1 MSLLQVPPL
10 SLYVHIPWCVR
21 KCPYCDFNSHEA
33 GNTLEEDVYIK
44 VLLQDLDQE
53 RALTGKRDLNSIFF
67 GGGTPSLLSATAID
81 EILNDIATNYSLTDN
96 IEITLEANPGTF
108 EQQKFKDYHAA
119 GINRLSIGIQSFENS
134 QLKSLGRIHD
144 RNEALRAVDTA
155 RDAGFDNLNLDLM
168 FGLPGQSTEQAIADL
183 QTACSLEPEHLSHYQ
198 LTIEPNTFFH
208 KHPPQLPD
216 DDNRWQMQ
224 QACHELLSTH
234 GYNQYEVSA
243 FSKPGKESRHNL
255 NYWQFGDYIGIG
267 AGAHGKLTDRDSGQ
281 ISRRWKHRQPQA
293 YMKHTAEGEA
303 RSGTS
308 TLEQSDILFEFL
320 MNALRLKE
328 GFDFDLF
335 EQRTG
340 LSRTHLINACST
352 IDPELVNISDRE
364 MKTSPRGYDFLNE
377 VLEKL
382 VP

>member
-10 SLYVHIPWCVR
+10 TLYVHIPWCVR

-33 GNTLEEDVYIK
+33 ANSLEEDAYIK
-44 VLLQDLDQE
+44 ALLQDLDQE
-53 RALTGKRDLNSIFF
+53 RASTGQRDLNSIFF
-67 GGGTPSLLSATAID
+67 GGGTPSLLSATALD
-81 EILNDIATNYSLTDN
+81 NILSGIASRFSLTDD

-108 EQQKFKDYHAA
+108 EQQKFKDYHSA
-119 GINRLSIGIQSFENS
+119 GINRLSIGIQSFANS
-134 QLKSLGRIHD
+134 KLKALGRIHD
-144 RNEALRAVDTA
+144 SNEAMRAIDTA
-155 RDAGFDNLNLDLM
+155 RHAGFDNLNLDLM
-168 FGLPGQSTEQAIADL
+168 FGLPGQTTAQAIADL
-183 QTACSLEPEHLSHYQ
+183 QTACRFEPEHLSHYQ
-198 LTIEPNTFFH
+198 LTIEPNTYFH

-216 DDNRWQMQ
+216 DDKRWHMQ
-224 QACHELLSTH
+224 QACHQLLSTH
-234 GYNQYEVSA
+234 GYSQYEVSA

-267 AGAHGKLTDRDSGQ
+267 AGAHGKLTDQDNGQ
-281 ISRRWKHRQPQA
+281 INRCWKHRQPRA
-293 YMKHTAEGEA
+293 YMKHTTEGES

-308 TLEQSDILFEFL
+308 TLDQSDILFEFL
-320 MNALRLKE
+320 MNALRLKK

-340 LSRTHLINACST
+340 LERNELIKVCSK
-352 IDPELVNISDRE
+352 IDPELIDIGDQGL
-364 MKTSPRGYDFLNE
+364 KTSKRGYDFLNE